1 MRSRSDHPPKTGI
14 SAQAEA
20 QPTAQTETLH
30 PDAQGLDLRADAEI
44 LDTLLTGQLRALEA
58 VADARTAIS
67 AGATLLTNSLHNGGH
82 LHYAAAGSSALMAL
96 ADGAELPGTFGIS
109 ADQISIHMAGGI
121 PADGR
126 MPGHT
131 EDDDEAGAKA
141 AATVAANDVVIALSA
156 SGSTPFPMGFART
169 AQAAGAKV
177 IAIAN
182 NAGTPLL
189 NLADV
194 AICLPTPPEVIAG
207 STRMGA
213 GTAQKAALNMMS
225 TLAGIRMGHVMDGM
239 MVNLI
244 ADNAK
249 LRQRAIRIVSTLTQQ
264 DAEAAARAL
273 DQTGGAVKPAILLL
287 QGAASPTAADTL
299 LRHYK
304 DNLRAALAQV

>member
-1 MRSRSDHPPKTGI
+1 MASRSDQHSAASKP
-14 SAQAEA
+14 AQAE
-20 QPTAQTETLH
+20 AQTETLH

-44 LDTLLTGQLRALEA
+44 LDTLLDGQLRALEA
-58 VADARTAIS
+58 VASAHTAIA
-67 AGATLLTNSLHNGGH
+67 AGAALLTSRLHNGGH

-131 EDDDEAGAKA
+131 EDDAEAGAKA
-141 AATVAANDVVIALSA
+141 ATTVTTDDVVIALSA
-156 SGSTPFPMGFART
+156 SGSTPFPMSFART

-182 NAGTPLL
+182 NADTPLL

-225 TLAGIRMGHVMDGM
+225 TLAGIRLGHVMDGM

-249 LRQRAIRIVSTLTQQ
+249 LRQRAIRIVSTLTRQ

-287 QGAASPTAADTL
+287 QGAASPTAAETL
-299 LRHYK
+299 LRHHK
-304 DNLRAALAQV
+304 NNLRAALAQV

>member
-1 MRSRSDHPPKTGI
+1 MASTSQQPSAARI
-14 SAQAEA
+14 SA
-20 QPTAQTETLH
+20 PTDAQTETLH
-30 PDAQGLDLRADAEI
+30 PRARGLDLRADADI
-44 LDTLLTGQLRALEA
+44 LDTLLDGQSRALAA
-58 VADARTAIS
+58 VDSARPAIA
-67 AGATLLTNSLHNGGH
+67 AGAALLTECLRNAGH

-121 PADGR
+121 PSDGR

-131 EDDDEAGAKA
+131 EDDSAAGSKA
-141 AATVAANDVVIALSA
+141 AAAVTAGDVAITLSA
-156 SGSTPFPMGFART
+156 SGTTPFPIGFAKT

-182 NAGTPLL
+182 NADTPLL
-189 NLADV
+189 QLADV

-225 TLAGIRMGHVMDGM
+225 TLAGIRLGHVMDGM

-249 LRQRAIRIVSTLTQQ
+249 LRQRAIRIVCTLTQQ

-273 DQTGGAVKPAILLL
+273 DQTGGAVKAAILLL

-299 LRHYK
+299 LRHNK

>member
-1 MRSRSDHPPKTGI
+1 MGSRSDNAPKTAT
-14 SAQAEA
+14 SAQADT

-30 PDAQGLDLRADAEI
+30 PRAQGLDLRADAEI
-44 LDTLLTGQLRALEA
+44 LDTLLDGQLRALEA
-58 VADARTAIS
+58 VASARPSIS
-67 AGATLLTNSLHNGGH
+67 AGAALLTNSLHNGGH

-131 EDDDEAGAKA
+131 EDDTAAGDRA
-141 AATVAANDVVIALSA
+141 AATVCANDVVIALSA
-156 SGSTPFPMGFART
+156 SGGTPFPLGFART

-182 NAGTPLL
+182 NADTPLL

-194 AICLPTPPEVIAG
+194 AICLPTPAEVIAG

-225 TLAGIRMGHVMDGM
+225 TLVGIRMGHVMDGM

-264 DAEAAARAL
+264 DTEAAARAL
-273 DQTGGAVKPAILLL
+273 DQAGGAVKPAILLL
-287 QGAASPTAADTL
+287 QGAASPTAAETL
-299 LRHYK
+299 LRHNK

>member
-1 MRSRSDHPPKTGI
+1 MGSRSDHSPKTGI
-14 SAQAEA
+14 SARAEA

-58 VADARTAIS
+58 VADARPAIS
-67 AGATLLTNSLHNGGH
+67 AGAALLTNSLHNGSH

-96 ADGAELPGTFGIS
+96 ADGAELPGTFGIN

-121 PADGR
+121 PANGR

-131 EDDDEAGAKA
+131 EDDDAAGAKA

-156 SGSTPFPMGFART
+156 SGSTPFPMSFART

-182 NAGTPLL
+182 NANTPLL

-287 QGAASPTAADTL
+287 QGATSPTAADTL
-299 LRHYK
+299 LRHNK
-304 DNLRAALAQV
+304 NNLRAALAQV